1 MARPS
6 TPSLFPTRAQSL
18 GIKPKVML
26 ARTKKSL
33 AHHREALTRLAL
45 PYADIDNSVESA
57 LQDLLAAFDEFEAH
71 VIGTAEWLNEDA
83 AY

>member
-1 MARPS
+1 MARS
-6 TPSLFPTRAQSL
+6 TRSMFPTRAQSL

-45 PYADIDNSVESA
+45 PYADIDNSMEGA
-57 LQDLLAAFDEFEAH
+57 LQELLAAFDAFEAR
-71 VIGTAEWLNEDA
+71 VIGTANWLTEEPGT
-83 AY
+83 